1 MFEAPIMESVVQKL
15 GATSDYFSNS
25 DSANDPCEST
35 TVVLL
40 DNKGV
45 ELPDD
50 VLFVDRNN

>member
-1 MFEAPIMESVVQKL
+1 MESVVQKL

-25 DSANDPCEST
+25 DSANDPCEAT

-40 DNKGV
+40 DKKGV
-45 ELPDD
+45 ELPED